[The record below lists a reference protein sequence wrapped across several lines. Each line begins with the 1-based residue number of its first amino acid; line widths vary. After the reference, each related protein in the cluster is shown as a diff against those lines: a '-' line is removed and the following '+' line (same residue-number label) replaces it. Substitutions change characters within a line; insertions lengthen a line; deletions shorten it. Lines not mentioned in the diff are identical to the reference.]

1 MIKLL
6 AFNKRQFSTKEY
18 SVRPTIFPDGTSQVW
33 QLPDEMLNQKE
44 YKIVWNFAEER
55 EIFDITNLA
64 MLLMRNPDAYI
75 HLHIPYLPY
84 ARQDKDVNN
93 SSTFSLHTFAHI
105 INSCNFD
112 LVTAVDVHNP
122 FKTSQLIKNFE
133 NITVDHIQQG
143 IMDRWCADC
152 LVYPDHGATGR
163 YKHYNFPFT
172 YFDKVRNQTTGEIEG
187 LQCHELN
194 SVKNSKM
201 FLILDDICDG
211 GRTFI
216 EVAKVLKEL
225 VPDCKI
231 VLFVTHGIF
240 SKGKEVL
247 YNAGISDVFTT
258 NSLMNNPMGYEV

>member
-6 AFNKRQFSTKEY
+6 AFNKRKFSTKEY
-18 SVRPTIFPDGTSQVW
+18 SVRPTIFPDGTSQIW
-33 QLPDEMLNQKE
+33 QLPEEMLNQKE

-55 EIFDITNLA
+55 EIFDIVNLA
-64 MLLMRNPDAYI
+64 MLLEKDPDTYI

-84 ARQDKDVNN
+84 ARQDKDVTN
-93 SSTFSLHTFAHI
+93 STTFSLHTFAHI
-105 INSCNFD
+105 INSCQFD
-112 LVTAVDVHNP
+112 LVTAVDVHSP
-122 FKTSQLIKNFE
+122 TKTTQLIKNFE
-133 NITVDHIQQG
+133 NIQVEDVHQG
-143 IMDRWCADC
+143 IIDRWCVDC
-152 LVYPDHGATGR
+152 LVYPDAGAASR
-163 YKHYNFPFT
+163 YEHYNVPFT

-187 LQCHELN
+187 LQCRDFNL
-194 SVKNSKM
+194 VKDSKR

-216 EVAKVLKEL
+216 EVAKILKEYN
-225 VPDCKI
+225 PDAQI